1 MARGNR
7 GFASMDE
14 DTQRAIASKSGK
26 MSGGDFA
33 NDPLRT
39 SVAGRKGAVNQS
51 IEAKRRGGQHSHRN
65 TWISYI

>member
-39 SVAGRKGAVNQS
+39 SVAGR
-51 IEAKRRGGQHSHRN
+51 
-65 TWISYI
+65 